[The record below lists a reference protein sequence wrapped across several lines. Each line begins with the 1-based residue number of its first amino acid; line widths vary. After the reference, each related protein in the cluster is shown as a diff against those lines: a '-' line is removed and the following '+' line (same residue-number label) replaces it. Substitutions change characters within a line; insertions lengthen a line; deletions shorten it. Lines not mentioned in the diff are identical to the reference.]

1 MVDKNNLRRI
11 DRTVQAMFATVAGLF
26 QYACSCANLTSHQ
39 EGLTMALAIEGLRSE
54 GVEAA

>member
-11 DRTVQAMFATVAGLF
+11 GRTVQVMFATVARLF
-26 QYACSCANLTSHQ
+26 QYACSCTNLTSHQ
-39 EGLTMALAIEGLRSE
+39 EGLTLALAIEGLRSE